1 LRFALLI
8 LLSALS
14 LRAGDVVEE
23 IVAKVNGEVIT
34 RSELEKQRQQLMAEV
49 QREHGNTLEAK
60 QVYAEREKDLLRDL
74 IDQALLLQRG
84 KDMSVN
90 VETELVR
97 RLDRIRESAG
107 LKSLEELEKYIS
119 DQGMSYE
126 DFRTAQ
132 RNGLITQQVIGRE
145 VGGKIQ
151 MPADRVKKFYEENKQ
166 KFERPEQIR
175 LREIFVSTEG
185 KEGPALEAAEKKAR
199 DLLEKV
205 RKGAKFEEVAK
216 AESEGATAKERSGDL
231 GFFKRGELAK
241 EIEDAAFQ
249 MKKGDISDP
258 IRTKYGWLIIK
269 VEEKHSAGI
278 PPLAEVEQEIQEA
291 IYMQELQPALRKFV
305 TKLREDAYI
314 QIKDGYVDSGAAA
327 NQDYARL
334 EPVDMTEDEIL
345 APKGGKRGGRSWL
358 PPFRRKK

>member
-1 LRFALLI
+1 MRFALLI
-8 LLSALS
+8 LLSALT

-34 RSELEKQRQQLMAEV
+34 RSELEKQRQQLMAEI
-49 QREHGNTLEAK
+49 QRDHGNTAEAK
-60 QVYAEREKDLLRDL
+60 RVYAERDKDLLRDL

-97 RLDRIRESAG
+97 RLDRIRESVG
-107 LKSLEELEKYIS
+107 LKTLEELEKYIS
-119 DQGMSYE
+119 DQGLSYE
-126 DFRTAQ
+126 DFKAQQ

-151 MPADRVKKFYEENKQ
+151 MPQDRVKKYYEENKQ
-166 KFERPEQIR
+166 KFERPEQVR
-175 LREIFVSTEG
+175 LREIFVSTEN
-185 KEGPALEAAEKKAR
+185 KEGPALEAAEKRAR

-205 RKGAKFEEVAK
+205 RKGAKFDELAK

-241 EIEDAAFQ
+241 EIEDVAFNL
-249 MKKGDISDP
+249 KKGEVSDL

-269 VEEKHSAGI
+269 IEEKHSAGI
-278 PPLAEVEQEIQEA
+278 PPLADVEQEIQEV

-314 QIKDGYVDSGAAA
+314 QIKEGYVDSGAAA
-327 NQDYARL
+327 NQNYARL
-334 EPVDMTEDEIL
+334 EPQDMSEDELI
-345 APKGGKRGGRSWL
+345 APKGKRGGRSWL